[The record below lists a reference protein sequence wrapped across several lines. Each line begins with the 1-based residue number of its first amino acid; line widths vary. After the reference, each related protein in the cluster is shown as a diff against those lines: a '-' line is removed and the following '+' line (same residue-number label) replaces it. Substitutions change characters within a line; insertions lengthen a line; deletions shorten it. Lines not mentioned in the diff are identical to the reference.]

1 MFFGWVIQS
10 FTNIFAL
17 WLWHPKIS
25 SQILQIQNEENWL
38 KWSTYVK
45 LVPGSHIFQF
55 QIYHHPGFQALGLS
69 APLVIDNGPMTT
81 DRWHSKT
88 LHRVLDDINTFYII
102 LRIYTCYIHNYI
114 YTRIR
119 IYIYIKMIFWLERC
133 LLNKRQTLEIQRK
146 KHWNGCQ
153 FACQMR
159 THRYNTVGF
168 WSWFLMSQVP
178 LHFCQFWNPSM
189 APAPAIQKLMPLDLG
204 DFLPWLHNE
213 VLGSTTTL
221 HLVELVATKLNR
233 WKVPGFWKIN
243 WISQMLGT

>member
-1 MFFGWVIQS
+1 M
-10 FTNIFAL
+10 
-17 WLWHPKIS
+17 
-25 SQILQIQNEENWL
+25 
-38 KWSTYVK
+38 WSWF
-45 LVPGSHIFQF
+45 LVPTFSSSRSTTIRGSRHWDSQ
-55 QIYHHPGFQALGLS
+55 HPWWS
-69 APLVIDNGPMTT
+69 TT
-81 DRWHSKT
+81 DRWQRTDDTQRHST
-88 LHRVLDDINTFYII
+88 VFWMISIHFTSSYVYIHVTYII
-102 LRIYTCYIHNYI
+102 IYIHVYV
-114 YTRIR
+114 Y